1 MAVEKINESWSSKLE
16 SFFIREMKKPR
27 EHSLDTDSIVR
38 EIEERYGTKP
48 EPKQTVINNKINN
61 TLLSRAMNTNAII
74 LREVNGEPN
83 EYLD

>member
-27 EHSLDTDSIVR
+27 KHNLDTDSIVR

-48 EPKQTVINNKINN
+48 ESKQAVVNDKINN